1 MVDLHLHT
9 TASDGLLSPEE
20 VVDRVNRA
28 GIKNF
33 SVTDHDTMAGV
44 SAAADAASRLKLDF
58 IPGIEVTAVIDGR
71 DVHILGY
78 FLDISPPGLD
88 VFLRAQRD
96 DRIARARGMAEK
108 LKALGMPIPI
118 DSIVQSTKS
127 KNQSLARPLLA
138 RALAD
143 AGYVNGIKEAFDRWI
158 GDRGPAYVPRK
169 GSSPEDVVRLISRAG
184 GVSSLAH
191 PGLLKRDD
199 LVPSLKR
206 VGLAALEVYHPDHK
220 ASKRSHYRKL
230 ANRWN
235 LLMTGGSDFHG
246 DDHHRASSFG
256 SVGLPDEGFR
266 LLAERLRAIHGAV
279 HTRR

>member
-1 MVDLHLHT
+1 VVDLHLHT
-9 TASDGLLSPEE
+9 TASDGLLKPEE
-20 VVDRVNRA
+20 VVDRAHKA
-28 GIKNF
+28 GIRNF

-44 SAAADAASRLKLDF
+44 SAAAAAASKLGLYF
-58 IPGIEVTAVIDGR
+58 LPGIEVTAVIDGR
-71 DVHILGY
+71 DVHVLGY
-78 FLDISPPGLD
+78 FLDISPPNLD
-88 VFLRAQRD
+88 LFLRVQRD
-96 DRIARARGMAEK
+96 DRIARARAMAEK

-118 DSIVQSTKS
+118 DSIVESTRAK
-127 KNQSLARPLLA
+127 KQSLARPLLA

-143 AGYVNGIKEAFDRWI
+143 AGYVNGLKEAFDRWI

-206 VGLAALEVYHPDHK
+206 AGLAALEVYHPSHHRLK
-220 ASKRSHYRKL
+220 QAHYRKL
-230 ANRWN
+230 SNRWK

-246 DDHHRASSFG
+246 DDDHRASSFG
-256 SVGLPDEGFR
+256 SVGLPDKEFR
-266 LLAERLRAIHGAV
+266 LLVERLHAADSAV
-279 HTRR
+279 HT

>member
-1 MVDLHLHT
+1 VVDLHLHT
-9 TASDGLLSPEE
+9 TASDGLLKPEE
-20 VVDRVNRA
+20 VVDRARKA
-28 GIKNF
+28 GIRNF

-44 SAAADAASRLKLDF
+44 SAAAAAASKLGLDF
-58 IPGIEVTAVIDGR
+58 LPGIEITAVIDGR
-71 DVHILGY
+71 DVHVLGY

-88 VFLRAQRD
+88 LFLRAQRD
-96 DRIARARGMAEK
+96 DRIARARAMAEK

-118 DSIVQSTKS
+118 DSIVESTKA
-127 KNQSLARPLLA
+127 KKQSLARPLLA

-143 AGYVNGIKEAFDRWI
+143 AGYVDGLKEAFDRWI

-206 VGLAALEVYHPDHK
+206 AGLAALEVYHPGHNR
-220 ASKRSHYRKL
+220 SKQLHYRKL
-230 ANRWN
+230 ANRWK

-256 SVGLPDEGFR
+256 SVGLPDKEFR
-266 LLAERLRAIHGAV
+266 LLAERLDAAYSAV
-279 HTRR
+279 QACR